1 MTAEDVITQAR
12 ELDPAFTAERHPRRV
27 AVNFLSRLQRRLV
40 GAWAKLEETQEVEVF
55 TVSFPLT
62 DFAAGVLLQDD
73 AESVGVP
80 LKITAVHRPLDI
92 YIQGQDLPDDLE
104 LVRWGDRNRKG
115 AERAAYIR
123 EDTLFFTG
131 VERLYNDVT
140 SVEFTYTPTPADI
153 ATLDEELVLPDT
165 AEEAVVSW
173 LGAFFARRSNEKEL
187 ARPRREYLVE
197 AQDAE
202 ALWLDEIRRR
212 EGATVSR
219 TRVVW

>member
-12 ELDPAFTAERHPRRV
+12 ELDPAFTAERHPPRV

-40 GAWAKLEETQEVEVF
+40 AEWAKLEETQEVEVF
-55 TVSFPLT
+55 TVDFPLS
-62 DFAAGVLLQDD
+62 DFASGVFLQDEG
-73 AESVGVP
+73 ESVGVP
-80 LKITAVHRPLDI
+80 LKVTAWHRPLDLFLT
-92 YIQGQDLPDDLE
+92 GQDRAEDMDLI
-104 LVRWGDRNRKG
+104 RWGDRNRRDS
-115 AERAAYIR
+115 ELAAYVR

-131 VERLYNDVT
+131 VESMYNDVAR
-140 SVEFTYTPTPADI
+140 VELTYTPTPEDVLA
-153 ATLDEELVLPDT
+153 LDEELILPDT

-173 LGAFFARRSNEKEL
+173 LAAFFARRSNEKEL
-187 ARPRREYLVE
+187 ARARREYLAD

-212 EGATVSR
+212 EGATISR